1 MKNKKN
7 ICAMLLFGAISFE
20 DSAPSEIKVRIG
32 DLVDI
37 RGVRNNQLNGLG
49 LVVGLSGTGDQQAA
63 TKQIIAN
70 YLRVH
75 NLNVSVSDV
84 NVGNV
89 AMVSVTAILEPF
101 KSNGARIDV
110 TVSAMEAKSLSG
122 GTLLMTP
129 LIGADGEVYALAQGA
144 LSLGGGY
151 EGKGAAASASKGH
164 LTVATIPNGAIV
176 EKEVPMQMV
185 NEGGILKLDL
195 RNLDLGFHTARRI
208 GEAIHRIFPNT
219 ASVKD
224 AGQVWIQV
232 PADLREGSDL
242 VSFISTIHELEVV
255 PDSQAIVVINERT
268 GTLVSGEHVRI
279 RAAGIA
285 HGPLTITIAE
295 TPQVSQPNPLGD
307 GTTTTVPRTEVVV
320 DEKKYKAE
328 AFPGAVSVSQLVNA
342 LNALQVTPRD
352 VIAILQALKKAGAL
366 HAHLEIM

>member
-1 MKNKKN
+1 MKSKKN
-7 ICAMLLFGAISFE
+7 ICAMLLWGAIAFE
-20 DSAPSEIKVRIG
+20 NPAPSEIKVRIG

-49 LVVGLSGTGDQQAA
+49 LVVGLNGTGDQQAA

-89 AMVSVTAILEPF
+89 AMVSVTATLEPF

-151 EGKGAAASASKGH
+151 EGKGAAASATKGH

-185 NEGGILKLDL
+185 NEGGILKFDL
-195 RNLDLGFHTARRI
+195 RIADFHTARRI
-208 GEAIHRIFPNT
+208 GEAIHRAFPDT
-219 ASVKD
+219 ANVKN
-224 AGQVWIQV
+224 AGEVWIQV
-232 PADLREGSDL
+232 PTDLREGSDL
-242 VSFISTIHELEVV
+242 VSFISTINEMEVV
-255 PDSQAIVVINERT
+255 PDSPAIVVINERT

-352 VIAILQALKKAGAL
+352 VIAILQALKKAGSL
-366 HAHLEIM
+366 HAELVIM